1 MERDKII
8 YTGLCCKVNTKAAF
22 IDMCMK
28 TPALESRMLMSG
40 VVRAEWGRQVYG
52 MREDE
57 RTGILEVKVKMDEE
71 MQEKIYEEM
80 LGRKLDAR
88 TLERL
93 SDFNRKLLE
102 PVERMHQ
109 KEMKIDVIPFV
120 AYGIVRNS
128 RCRNRLEAS
137 TVGCA
142 AKCLEAF
149 RQSEYNT
156 AGYLQ
161 RFLLDERRAARL
173 AIGLLLLLREEETEE
188 KYRMVLDII
197 YAGYKTLRNR
207 MKKRDCLNGEYCC
220 EIMTKDVGMEHVLAQ
235 MVIQMVIAEDM
246 GIPFVYDYVF
256 CQVVCILQS
265 YEDDRKNGE
274 VQDVDMTEGKRIYR
288 KLLRKHWNPGSYYIS
303 AFLEEEEDQAYA
315 GEERGRAVKVRHGG
329 QSRDGVC
336 VQGDKIENL
345 LYQFGLEIRALSGLC
360 LEKWEA
366 EALCAIFEEEDWDRY
381 RYLLLVATLCKYIQ
395 QIEGMY
401 EQDIPEEVQYR
412 ASCEADALKH
422 MEYELKRM
430 EEKIRILERQK
441 KEKEGELAEAEQKI
455 ERMRWEG
462 ERKKRQHEKEKRGKK
477 EGAAVTEGRD
487 RKEIRSVTEEKD
499 RKEIRSV
506 IEGKDRKES
515 RIITEGRDRKEGR
528 SVTEERAEK
537 ESRSVAEGRAGEESR
552 SVAERRAWEESRSM
566 AEGREGRESL
576 VAVEEGRE
584 GERSRAVAEGREG
597 EESRTVT
604 EGREGEGSCAV
615 TEGRESLAVAGGR
628 ERRESRAV
636 TEEKYADSEEELT
649 DGRKV
654 NGDGKA
660 RNAVESKESAMAER
674 LERSI
679 VIGGHKNWQKK
690 MRRCLPDS
698 QFLASDYM
706 HFDPAVLR
714 NKKYIIVNTDI
725 LKHGLYYKIM
735 SERKKGQKI
744 VYVHGNNVDRVIQ
757 EIAEQI

>member
-40 VVRAEWGRQVYG
+40 VVHAEWGRQVYG

-57 RTGILEVKVKMDEE
+57 RTGIFEVKVKMDEE
-71 MQEKIYEEM
+71 MREKIYEEM

-128 RCRNRLEAS
+128 RCRNRLEES

-315 GEERGRAVKVRHGG
+315 EEERGRAVKVRHGG
-329 QSRDGVC
+329 QSRDGAC

-487 RKEIRSVTEEKD
+487 RKEGRSVTEE
-499 RKEIRSV
+499 
-506 IEGKDRKES
+506 KDRKES
-515 RIITEGRDRKEGR
+515 RIITEGRDRKESR
-528 SVTEERAEK
+528 SVTEERVEK
-537 ESRSVAEGRAGEESR
+537 DSR
-552 SVAERRAWEESRSM
+552 SVAERREWEESRSM

-576 VAVEEGRE
+576 VAVE
-584 GERSRAVAEGREG
+584 EGREG

-628 ERRESRAV
+628 ESCAVTGGKEGRESRAV
-636 TEEKYADSEEELT
+636 REVKYADSEEELT

-679 VIGGHKNWQKK
+679 VIGGHENWQKK

-744 VYVHGNNVDRVIQ
+744 VYVHGNNVDRVMQ
-757 EIAEQI
+757 EIAEQL